1 MGVKV
6 VKVKKEWSSGWKSSV
21 QPRKQRK
28 YRHNAPLHVKRRFL
42 AANIAHSLRD
52 RFSKR
57 SMVVRKGDEVMVTRG
72 QLKGTKGLIERV
84 DIKGER
90 VFIEGVKMKKVDGSD
105 VSKPIAPSNLVIIK
119 LNIDD
124 KRRQAVLERSGRQ
137 AKSKSEKK
145 DGE

>member
-1 MGVKV
+1 MKN
-6 VKVKKEWSSGWKSSV
+6 EWSSKWKSST

-28 YRHNAPLHVKRRFL
+28 YRLNAPLHIKRRFMS
-42 AANIAHSLRD
+42 ANIASALRE
-52 RFSKR
+52 RFGKR

-72 QLKGTKGLIERV
+72 KMKGTKGVVEKV
-84 DIKGER
+84 DLKSEK

-105 VSKPIAPSNLVIIK
+105 VTKPFTPSNLVILK
-119 LNIDD
+119 LNVED

-137 AKSKSEKK
+137 AKAKIKKK